1 MYMERVEQHPIYS
14 NKVID
19 FVTVAAEYCSFM
31 EKCEGCGTKSFFDK
45 MTKLLPLL
53 YLKTSL
59 LPDLEEESEDDIQSF
74 VTEEEY
80 EYTQEQVRNVIG
92 QYDEYLEVFTP
103 DMQYSDSPILSHIS
117 EDLTDIYQDLK
128 DMVANFQSANQAIM
142 NDSILICKQN
152 FESFWGQKSLNA
164 LRAMHN
170 VLYSGAELEEEE
182 SEYGTALED
191 EELNGFEG

>member
-1 MYMERVEQHPIYS
+1 MERIEQHPIYS
-14 NKVID
+14 NKVIE

-80 EYTQEQVRNVIG
+80 EYTQEQVRSVIG

-117 EDLTDIYQDLK
+117 EDLTDVYQDLK
-128 DMVANFQSANQAIM
+128 DMVANFQTANQAIM

-170 VLYSGAELEEEE
+170 VLYSGADLEEGE
-182 SEYGTALED
+182 SDYGTALED

>member
-1 MYMERVEQHPIYS
+1 MERVEQHPIYS
-14 NKVID
+14 NKVIE

-31 EKCEGCGTKSFFDK
+31 EKCEGAGVKMFIDK

-59 LPDLEEESEDDIQSF
+59 LPDLEEESMEEMRQF

-103 DMQYSDSPILSHIS
+103 DMQYSDSPILAHIS

-128 DMVANFQSANQAIM
+128 DMVANFQSANQSIM
-142 NDSILICKQN
+142 NDSILNCKQN
-152 FESFWGQKSLNA
+152 FESFWGQKALNA

-170 VLYSGAELEEEE
+170 VLYSGADLEEDG
-182 SEYGTALED
+182 SEYGTDLASD
-191 EELNGFEG
+191 GFDGFEE

>member
-1 MYMERVEQHPIYS
+1 MESVEQHPIYS
-14 NKVID
+14 NKVIE
-19 FVTVAAEYCSFM
+19 FVTVAAEFCSFM
-31 EKCEGCGTKSFFDK
+31 EKCEGISVKTFFEK

-59 LPDLEEESEDDIQSF
+59 LPELEEESEEEISQF

-103 DMQYSDSPILSHIS
+103 DMQYSDSPILAHIS

-128 DMVANFQSANQAIM
+128 DMVANFQTANQSVM
-142 NDSILICKQN
+142 NDAILNCQQN

-170 VLYSGAELEEEE
+170 VLYSGAELDEEET
-182 SEYGTALED
+182 EYGTDLAGG
-191 EELNGFEG
+191 ELDGFEG